1 MAQKGYIG
9 LAMEG
14 PMATWYTKNTGR
26 DLRRFIK
33 VARAVARRVD
43 PGGRVL
49 EVAPGP
55 GFCAIEIARSGRYSV
70 TGLDISRSF
79 VRIARENAARAGVA
93 VDFRHGN
100 ASKMPLPDASFDFVV
115 CSAAFKNF
123 SNPIGALDEIHRVLA
138 PGGQASIY
146 DLRKDASREEIATE
160 VRNMHVSAMNALL
173 TRWTFRFVLLK
184 RAYTRVALEK
194 MVAASRFGTCEIVVD
209 GVGFELQLAKQ
220 SRAQAS
226 VRPSNIGVFAGEA
239 GLLGACSGAQTR
251 S

>member
-1 MAQKGYIG
+1 MAIGCRQTGRGEEKESMAQKGYIG

-14 PMATWYTKNTGR
+14 PIATWYTKNTGR

-70 TGLDISRSF
+70 TGLDISESF
-79 VRIARENAARAGVA
+79 VRIAREHAARTGVA
-93 VDFRHGN
+93 VDFRHGD
-100 ASKMPLPDASFDFVV
+100 ASKMPFPDESFDFVV
-115 CSAAFKNF
+115 CTAAFKNF
-123 SNPIGALDEIHRVLA
+123 REPIAALNEIHRVLT
-138 PGGQASIY
+138 PGGRASIY
-146 DLRKDASREEIATE
+146 DLRKDASRDEIATE
-160 VRNMHVSAMNALL
+160 VRNMQLSMMNSLL

-194 MVAASRFGTCEIVVD
+194 MVAESHFGTCDIVAD
-209 GVGFELQLAKQ
+209 GVGFAVDLAKQ
-220 SRAQAS
+220 SHAQATADPK
-226 VRPSNIGVFAGEA
+226 R
-239 GLLGACSGAQTR
+239 
-251 S
+251 